1 MSSFLPDTGSGN
13 RSNSSSA
20 VVYVGQKKA
29 TEIQSSVWRDDDSSY
44 SHKLHDISAISAP
57 VHSESLQ
64 HQVEAGP
71 NVTQSHIMAHRR
83 LDNSTPRN
91 PRLTAVEKILL
102 LNSYPLLYIILWIP
116 GLSNRLVEAS
126 GHSSTALQVLQ
137 STTQFVGLANA
148 FTFGWNERVAEQL
161 KRQFGKK

>member
-1 MSSFLPDTGSGN
+1 MSSFLRDTGSGN
-13 RSNSSSA
+13 RSISSST
-20 VVYVGQKKA
+20 VVHVGPKKA
-29 TEIQSSVWRDDDSSY
+29 TEIQSSAWSDDDSPS
-44 SHKLHDISAISAP
+44 SHKLRDIGPIPAP
-57 VHSESLQ
+57 GHSKSLQ
-64 HQVEAGP
+64 HQVEART

-83 LDNSTPRN
+83 DNSSPRN

-161 KRQFGKK
+161 KHQFGKK